1 MRTITVT
8 DDQAKILQ
16 QFLED
21 EIEYFQERA
30 PAEFVITATQ
40 VKAHVRI
47 LEDLHDQLTM
57 PLPNH
62 QRMTAQ

>member
-21 EIEYFQERA
+21 EIEYFHERA
-30 PAEFVITATQ
+30 LTEFVITAMQ

-57 PLPNH
+57 PQPTH
-62 QRMTAQ
+62 QRMLAR